1 MTSPSVIC
9 YFCAREPPG
18 IRAAFVLGDDIILLK
33 ACSTCGRIHKWG
45 DVCPVRTEKEKQ
57 YQSAYGRRRS
67 DQGSS
72 RADKFRNTK
81 NWQRKSQ
88 EIRDRDMNMCRY
100 CFLRLH
106 RLSVKDLSVH
116 HITPLEKNY
125 SLRLSDNNL
134 ISLCRDCHEK
144 AEAGIIPADVLRK
157 LISERLNL

>member
-1 MTSPSVIC
+1 MCSSFY
-9 YFCAREPPG
+9 YFVRTG
-18 IRAAFVLGDDIILLK
+18 AAWNEGGFCVGGVLLLLK
-33 ACSTCGRIHKWG
+33 ACSACGRIHKWG
-45 DVCPVRTEKEKQ
+45 DVCPTISEKEKQ
-57 YQSAYGRRRS
+57 YHSAYDRCRGAR
-67 DQGSS
+67 DS
-72 RADKFRNTK
+72 RAEKFRNTK
-81 NWQRKSQ
+81 LWRRKSR